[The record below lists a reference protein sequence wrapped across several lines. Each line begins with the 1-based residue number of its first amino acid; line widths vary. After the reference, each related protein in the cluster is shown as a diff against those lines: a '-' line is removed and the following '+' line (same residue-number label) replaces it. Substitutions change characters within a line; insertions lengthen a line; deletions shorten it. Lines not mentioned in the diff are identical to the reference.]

1 MHRTLRAVLPLC
13 FISAALIVATGPIAA
28 AALTDPASGPSDTPS
43 VSDDGRYVAFLS
55 AANNLLGGNASLDT
69 NGVTDAFVIDQQSG
83 KIQLVS
89 QAHGV
94 AANAETLEVQISG
107 DGRYVAFLT
116 TATNLLATDANGS
129 TADVLVWDRITGDL
143 ALASRRGATGP
154 QGNGGSGNISISRD
168 GSEVAFTS
176 FATNLVA
183 NDTNG
188 RPDAFVRDMGAATT
202 TRVST
207 SANGKQAN
215 GATSAAGVSANG
227 GWVGFSSDATN
238 LVNGDINGSSDVFVK
253 NLTNDKVT
261 LISVSTKE
269 AAGNGTSNFVDLS
282 STGRDVVF
290 TSYASNLVGN
300 DENLTWD
307 VFDRDRVDG
316 TTVRASQRGTTEGNA
331 ASFAPTV
338 SPDGAFV
345 AFATNATNLSGT
357 ADANGAASDVYD
369 YEVATKTLRR
379 VSVDS
384 GNGWSDGASFE
395 PSYGLSSSLVFTS
408 SATDLVGGDVDG
420 VSDVFIRTW
429 GTDHSTGTTALCS
442 KPLTVL

>member
-69 NGVTDAFVIDQQSG
+69 NGVTDAFVIDRQSG

-89 QAHGV
+89 QNHGV
-94 AANAETLEVQISG
+94 AANGPTSEVQISG

-116 TATNLLATDANGS
+116 TATNLLPTDANGS
-129 TADVLVWDRITGDL
+129 TTDVLVMDRTTGDL
-143 ALASRRGATGP
+143 QLASRRGTTGP
-154 QGNGGSGNISISRD
+154 QGNDGSWNISISRD

-176 FATNLVA
+176 YATNLVA
-183 NDTNG
+183 NDTNLK
-188 RPDAFVRDMGAATT
+188 PDAFVRDMAAAAT

-215 GATSAAGVSANG
+215 GATSAAGISANG
-227 GWVGFSSDATN
+227 GWLGFSSEASN
-238 LVNGDINGSSDVFVK
+238 LVNSDINGSSDVFVK

-261 LISVSTKE
+261 LISVSSKE
-269 AAGNGTSNFVDLS
+269 VAGNGTSLFYDLS

-338 SPDGAFV
+338 SSDGAFV
-345 AFATNATNLSGT
+345 AFATSATNLSGT
-357 ADANGAASDVYD
+357 ADANGSASDLYD

-379 VSVDS
+379 VSVDA
-384 GNGWSDGASFE
+384 GNGWSDGASSD

-442 KPLTVL
+442 QPLPVL